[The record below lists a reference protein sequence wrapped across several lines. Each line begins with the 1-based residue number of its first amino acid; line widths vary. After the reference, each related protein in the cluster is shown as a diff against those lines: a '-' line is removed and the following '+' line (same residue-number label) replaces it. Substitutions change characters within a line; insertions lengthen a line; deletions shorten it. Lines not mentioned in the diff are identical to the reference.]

1 MILSRRITNLAPS
14 ATMAMSSKAQAL
26 KAQGR
31 DILSLSVG
39 EPDFPTP
46 AHICEAAKKAIDAN
60 FTRYT
65 AEPGI
70 VELRTAVADYFN
82 RFYGTAAK
90 AEHIIITNGGKQ
102 ALYNFFQAVLNPG
115 DEVLIPTPCW
125 VSYPPMVELAEAKP
139 VSVPSPAEAGFKVT
153 VADLERHCT
162 PKTKAMVINSP
173 SNPTGACYT
182 QKEIDALAAWTLEKG
197 IILIADEIYDQLVYA
212 PAEHGTLS
220 GWWQKH
226 PEYFAIAGGASKTFA
241 MTGWRVGHMLAH
253 PELIKAMSRFQGQ
266 TTSNVCSVAQKA
278 ALAAFTGDFSIL
290 DSMRSAFQRRR
301 DLALEI
307 LAGWGDVFCP
317 KPDGAFYIFPDVHR
331 LYRPEYPDSMS
342 LCSQLLEKAGVALV
356 PGAPFGDDKC
366 IRISYAVSDD
376 MLAKA
381 LERVG
386 KFLFK

>member
-1 MILSRRITNLAPS
+1 MILSRRIINLAPS
-14 ATMAMSSKAQAL
+14 ATLAMSSKAQAL
-26 KAQGR
+26 KAQGH

-46 AHICEAAKKAIDAN
+46 AHICEAAKKAIDAS

-70 VELRTAVADYFN
+70 MELRSAVADYFN

-90 AEHIIITNGGKQ
+90 AEHVVITNGGKQ

-139 VSVPSPAEAGFKVT
+139 IMVPAPAEAGFKVT

-162 PKTKAMVINSP
+162 PKTRAMVFNSP
-173 SNPTGACYT
+173 SNPTGACYS
-182 QKEIDALAAWTLEKG
+182 QEEIDVIAAWTLKKG
-197 IILIADEIYDQLVYA
+197 IVLISDEIYDQLVYA
-212 PAEHGTLS
+212 PAKHGTLAT
-220 GWWQKH
+220 WWQKH
-226 PEYFAIAGGASKTFA
+226 PEYFAVTGGASKTFA
-241 MTGWRVGHMLAH
+241 MTGWRVGHLLAH
-253 PELIKAMSRFQGQ
+253 PELIKAMTRFQGQ

-278 ALAAFTGDFSIL
+278 ALAAFTGDFGVL
-290 DSMRSAFQRRR
+290 APMHEAFQRRR
-301 DLALEI
+301 DLALDI
-307 LAGWGDVFCP
+307 IGTWKDVFCP
-317 KPDGAFYIFPDVHR
+317 TPGGAFYIFPDVHR
-331 LYRPEYPDSMS
+331 LYRPEYPNSMA
-342 LCSQLLEKAGVALV
+342 LCDQLLEKAGVALV
-356 PGAPFGDDKC
+356 PGEPFGDDKC

-376 MLAKA
+376 ALAQA